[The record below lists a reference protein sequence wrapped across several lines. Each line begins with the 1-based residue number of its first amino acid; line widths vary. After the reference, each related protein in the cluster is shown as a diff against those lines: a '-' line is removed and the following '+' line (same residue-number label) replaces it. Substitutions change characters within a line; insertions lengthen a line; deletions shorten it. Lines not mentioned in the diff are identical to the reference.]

1 MTKAMDDPSFGI
13 EWGQKR
19 LADLDF
25 ADDISAIS
33 HTLAGIQ
40 EITNNIETFGAKIG
54 LRINCE
60 KTKAMKIGPE
70 QHPPILIMQQNV
82 DYVEKFPYLGS
93 YMSSDGDSE
102 PDVRARIGKAASIF
116 QRLRPIWSS
125 TTINLNVK
133 LRLYTNIVIPTAIY
147 ACETWKRT
155 AMIAHRLDVF
165 HRRCLRAI
173 LCISWR
179 DHVTNEEVMRRAGME
194 RLQYIVTTRRRKM
207 AGHVLRLQ
215 RERPAHTAMYWVP
228 EDGKRKRGR
237 PKKTWRSTFKEDLE
251 EMGVSWH
258 GARQ

>member
-1 MTKAMDDPSFGI
+1 MVEYWNGQIPLAIRILIVSWCIDSVALSVIDFIMTKAMDDASFGI

-70 QHPPILIMQQNV
+70 QHPPSLIMQQNV

-133 LRLYTNIVIPTAIY
+133 LRLYTNIVIP
-147 ACETWKRT
+147 RQ
-155 AMIAHRLDVF
+155 F
-165 HRRCLRAI
+165 
-173 LCISWR
+173 
-179 DHVTNEEVMRRAGME
+179 MRVR
-194 RLQYIVTTRRRKM
+194 
-207 AGHVLRLQ
+207 
-215 RERPAHTAMYWVP
+215 
-228 EDGKRKRGR
+228 RGR
-237 PKKTWRSTFKEDLE
+237 EQP
-251 EMGVSWH
+251 
-258 GARQ
+258 